1 MIVRIATKILFA
13 LTFYVVLT
21 ALATPARAAYNS
33 NNLIDDG
40 RFTNYTTMDESAIQ
54 NFMNAR
60 NSGLKDYVDPSVG
73 QSAARIIRDAAW
85 DFGINPQ
92 VIMATLQK
100 EQSLMTNPSPSASN
114 INYAMGYGC
123 PTTGSCSYPGFYQQI
138 RNGSWQLR
146 FNMHRASG
154 NNGTWVGPT
163 GQTWGNPAILY
174 ACRNATSYYST
185 GLFPGR
191 TVTFYAHTNGQ
202 AYANVAIANA
212 ATAAMYCYTPH
223 VYNPSGNPVYYS
235 GSYNFVSFYEQWFG
249 PTQGEPY
256 AWAYA
261 GQSSSVG
268 RTISA
273 TQRATWTVYAQNVGT
288 ATWSN
293 TGANPVRLG
302 TSNPRDRVSNFCD
315 SSWLGC
321 SRPANMNEAS
331 VAPGETASFTFTVQA
346 PGSAGSIN
354 EYFSLVVEGVVW
366 MNDPGLY
373 FDMNVVSPNITGTV
387 IGNTLPVSMTADT
400 TYTGTISIR
409 NDGNAIWYNSGRY
422 PTRIGTTNPTDRV
435 SRFYYSS
442 WPGGTR
448 ISVMNE
454 ASVAPGQ
461 TATFTTTFRAPS
473 INRVYN
479 EYLSMVIDGH
489 SWSSQLFNHAITVTG
504 GQDPPSYLIQSGQSL
519 NQGEYIQS
527 TDGRYTLVLQGDGNL
542 VLYSLRRA
550 LWSSGTHGKP
560 VSIMAMQGDGNL
572 VLYDAQGRYHWASW
586 TQGNQASQLVL
597 QNDGNLVLYG
607 STGRP
612 IWATWT
618 MNQF

>member
-1 MIVRIATKILFA
+1 MIARFTTKLLAAAGLFA
-13 LTFYVVLT
+13 
-21 ALATPARAAYNS
+21 ALSFFATPAHAAYNS

-60 NSGLKDYVDPSVG
+60 NSGLKNYVDPSVG

-100 EQSLMTNPSPSASN
+100 EQSLMTNPNPSASN
-114 INYAMGYGC
+114 INFAMGYGC

-235 GSYNFVSFYEQWFG
+235 GSYNFVTFYEQWFG

-268 RTISA
+268 SSMLA
-273 TQRATWTVYAQNVGT
+273 TQKATWTVYAQNVGT

-293 TGANPVRLG
+293 TGANPVRIG
-302 TSNPRDRVSNFCD
+302 TSNGRDRSSAFCD
-315 SSWLGC
+315 SSWLSC
-321 SRPANMNEAS
+321 NRAATLNETS
-331 VAPGETASFTFTVQA
+331 VAPGQTGSFTFVAQA
-346 PGSAGSIN
+346 PVPGQYS
-354 EYFSLVVEGVVW
+354 EYFNLLAEGIMW

-373 FDMNVVSPNITGTV
+373 FGIGVTAPSLTGT
-387 IGNTLPVSMTADT
+387 ITGNTLPTAMIASAT
-400 TYTGTISIR
+400 ATGTLSIR
-409 NDGNAIWYNSGRY
+409 NDGNATWYKTGRF
-422 PTRIGTTNPTDRV
+422 PMNLGTSSPTDR
-435 SRFYYSS
+435 SS
-442 WPGGTR
+442 KFQSPSWLGSTR
-448 ISVMNE
+448 ASNMNE
-454 ASVAPGQ
+454 VSVAPGQ
-461 TATFTTTFRAPS
+461 TATFTVPLKAPVYNGAYTETFSRVVDGFAWTSQIISHS
-473 INRVYN
+473 INV
-479 EYLSMVIDGH
+479 S
-489 SWSSQLFNHAITVTG
+489 G
-504 GQDPPSYLIQSGQSL
+504 GQAPPANSLSL
-519 NQGEYIQS
+519 NQSLMPNQVIRS
-527 TDGRYTLVLQGDGNL
+527 FDGRFLLILQSDGNL
-542 VLYSLRRA
+542 VLYSPRRA
-550 LWSSGTHGKP
+550 IWSSGTVGRNP
-560 VSIMAMQGDGNL
+560 GMVILQGDGNF
-572 VLYDAQGRYHWASW
+572 VTYDSQGRAYWATW
-586 TQGNQASQLVL
+586 TQGNPGTSLVV
-597 QNDGNLVLYG
+597 QDDGNVVIYNAQG
-607 STGRP
+607 HP
-612 IWATWT
+612 IWNTRTAG
-618 MNQF
+618 QL